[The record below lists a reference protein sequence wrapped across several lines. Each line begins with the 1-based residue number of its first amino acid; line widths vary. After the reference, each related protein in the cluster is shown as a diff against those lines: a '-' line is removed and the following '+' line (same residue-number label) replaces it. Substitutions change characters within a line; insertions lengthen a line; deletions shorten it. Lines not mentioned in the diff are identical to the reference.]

1 MSGKKKNRGRPLKD
15 VQKSRKSA
23 LGKNNH
29 DVVGNKSIYVES
41 TCARL
46 TQASSFSE
54 DAPFLPNLC
63 TDIHVEEN
71 PSSSVN
77 ISEGLHEDDNEIKYL
92 DCASQHFG

>member
-1 MSGKKKNRGRPLKD
+1 M
-15 VQKSRKSA
+15 
-23 LGKNNH
+23 
-29 DVVGNKSIYVES
+29 ES

-92 DCASQHFG
+92 DCASQHFGWSFILRTQK